1 MIFES
6 AANQFSLTIS
16 EWTWA
21 VSGDKSTRPF
31 VIGFVDDFGDDIDS
45 VFINNF

>member
-1 MIFES
+1 MISEL
-6 AANQFSLTIS
+6 AANQFPLTIS
-16 EWTWA
+16 KWIGA

-31 VIGFVDDFGDDIDS
+31 VIGFVDNFGDDSGS

>member
-16 EWTWA
+16 KWTGA
-21 VSGDKSTRPF
+21 VSGDKSTRTF
-31 VIGFVDDFGDDIDS
+31 VIGYIDDFGDGSGS